1 MNKGCCTG
9 TTWNNDTGGHMAT
22 ATAARK
28 DVIHYHEAHHTPE
41 AMAAEVH
48 AGLSCR
54 QKYLPPKF
62 FYDKQGSK
70 LFDTITRLPEYYPAR
85 TEIALLR
92 EHAAEM
98 AQLLGLHGILL
109 ELGSGSSIK
118 IRLLLEAIQPRVY
131 VPMDISRQHL
141 IDSSRRLAHDYP
153 WLTVHAACVDY
164 SQPWDIPDFGPGRH
178 NAFFPGSSIGNFDPL
193 AARQLLARVRQL
205 VGVDGGLLIGV
216 DLKKDPGILER
227 AYNDAQGVTAEFNL
241 NILAH
246 INRRLAADFD
256 PGNFI
261 HKAIYNAQ
269 QGRIEMHLE
278 CTREHCVHI
287 HGNVY
292 RFYPGETIH
301 TENSY
306 KYSVAEFHE
315 LAAGAGFEPVRVWT
329 DPADLF
335 SIHYLSARV

>member
-1 MNKGCCTG
+1 
-9 TTWNNDTGGHMAT
+9 MAIANT
-22 ATAARK
+22 ARK
-28 DVIHYHEAHHTPE
+28 DAIHYHEHHRTVE

-62 FYDKQGSK
+62 FYDKHGSE
-70 LFDTITRLPEYYPAR
+70 LFDTITRLPEYYPTR

-92 EHAAEM
+92 AHAAEM
-98 AQLLGLHGILL
+98 AKLLGLHGVLL

-118 IRLLLEAIQPRVY
+118 IRLLLEALRPRVY

-178 NAFFPGSSIGNFDPL
+178 NAFFPGSSIGNFDPA
-193 AARQLLARVRQL
+193 AARRLLSRVRQL
-205 VGVDGGLLIGV
+205 VGADGGLLIGV
-216 DLKKDPGILER
+216 DLQKDVGILER

-241 NILAH
+241 NMLTH
-246 INRRLAADFD
+246 LNRRLSADFD
-256 PGNFI
+256 PGNFV
-261 HKAIYNAQ
+261 HRAVYNAQ

-278 CTREHCVHI
+278 CTRGHSVHI
-287 HGNVY
+287 DGNVY
-292 RFYPGETIH
+292 RFHPGETIH

-306 KYSVAEFHE
+306 KYSVAGFHE
-315 LAAGAGFEPVRVWT
+315 LAAGAGFEPVHVWT
-329 DPADLF
+329 DKSSLF